1 MGKFFLNIMASLAQ
15 LERDLI
21 SERTKDA
28 LRHKISRNERAVLP
42 DRLFPEAFYSLI
54 LETMPRFKR

>member
-1 MGKFFLNIMASLAQ
+1 MGKFFFNFMASLAKM
-15 LERDLI
+15 ERDLI

-42 DRLFPEAFYSLI
+42 DRLFPE
-54 LETMPRFKR
+54 TR

>member
-1 MGKFFLNIMASLAQ
+1 MGKFFFNFMASLAKM
-15 LERDLI
+15 ERDLI

-42 DRLFPEAFYSLI
+42 DRLFPETRKTCLPDRIPAHS
-54 LETMPRFKR
+54 

>member
-15 LERDLI
+15 MERDLI
-21 SERTKDA
+21 IERTKDA

-42 DRLFPEAFYSLI
+42 DRLF
-54 LETMPRFKR
+54 LETRKTGLPDRIPAHS